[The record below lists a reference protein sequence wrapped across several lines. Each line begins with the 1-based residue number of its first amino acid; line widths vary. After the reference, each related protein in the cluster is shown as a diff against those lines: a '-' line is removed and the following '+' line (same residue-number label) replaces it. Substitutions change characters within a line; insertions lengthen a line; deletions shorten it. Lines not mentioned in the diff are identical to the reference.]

1 MQKMKTLLLSTA
13 IILPVMLGGC
23 ARDISSTTYS
33 DATVGEASQT
43 FRGTIVTMRKV
54 NVGPEKLE
62 DNVAGGLAGGVLG
75 GVVGNQFGKG
85 GGKTAATAV
94 GAIGGAVA
102 GAFAEKALKSQ
113 DGFEYTVQLDN
124 GDMRTIV
131 QGTEHAMSVGQ
142 RVLIIVG
149 QKNRSRVVPDTSGR

>member
-1 MQKMKTLLLSTA
+1 MTKLTNLLLSAAVVTP
-13 IILPVMLGGC
+13 LLLGGC

-43 FRGTIVTMRKV
+43 FRGTITNVRKV
-54 NVGPEKLE
+54 TVAPEKLE

-85 GGKTAATAV
+85 GGNTAATAV

-102 GAFAEKALKSQ
+102 GAFAEKALKTQ
-113 DGFEYTVQLDN
+113 DALEYTVQLDN
-124 GDMRTIV
+124 GDMRTVV
-131 QGTEHAMSVGQ
+131 QGTAPALGNGQ
-142 RVLIIVG
+142 RVLLIVG
-149 QKNRSRVVPDTSGR
+149 QKNRSRIVPDNSGY